1 MEAAVSAP
9 ENCSPRA
16 DAARAFAAGRF
27 AGFREA
33 PVIACARRAFHRGY
47 HALRATS
54 RRSDRIGLAVDHS
67 GSMKPKLA
75 EVINAARTFVQS
87 SRQDDRMF
95 VVNFNE
101 NVGEFRYRV
110 VSISIVNP
118 SDVGV
123 LDQSGDEI
131 LTLVT
136 CYPFNFV
143 GSAPNRFIV
152 RAVKVG

>member
-1 MEAAVSAP
+1 
-9 ENCSPRA
+9 
-16 DAARAFAAGRF
+16 
-27 AGFREA
+27 
-33 PVIACARRAFHRGY
+33 
-47 HALRATS
+47 
-54 RRSDRIGLAVDHS
+54 
-67 GSMKPKLA
+67 MKPKLA